1 MSIAF
6 QVLGSSSSGNAT
18 LLSCRTNETHH
29 HLLLDAGL
37 GPRTVSKR
45 MSELGL
51 EGTPIDAIVL
61 THADSDHIRSSWTRT
76 LQRLRTP
83 VHVPRAHLAEAERK
97 GVPGDLLQ
105 PFEERFEPVA
115 GVSFEPIRTPHDQTG
130 SAAFKISCTTST
142 LGWATDLG
150 AVNQDLLE
158 HFADIDALGIESNYD
173 PTMQRESG
181 RSPYLIDRIMGG
193 RGHLSN
199 QQCLEAVQTLAARP
213 AGARPLS
220 AIALLHLSQQ
230 CNCRDRL
237 RRFWDRNAPELSA
250 KMQISWPNQVGDRV
264 ELGAVTSKPVQLG
277 LFA

>member
-18 LLSCRTNETHH
+18 LLSCRTAGTQR

-45 MSELGL
+45 LTEIGL

-76 LQRLRTP
+76 LQRTGIP
-83 VHVPRAHLAEAERK
+83 VHVPIAHRTEAERK
-97 GVPGDLLQ
+97 GVPGDLIHT
-105 PFEERFEPVA
+105 FEARFSPVE
-115 GVSFEPIRTPHDQTG
+115 GVDFDPIRTPHDQTG
-130 SAAFKISCTTST
+130 SAAFRISCGNAT

-150 AVNQDLLE
+150 TVEEDLIQ
-158 HFADIDALGIESNYD
+158 HFQGIDALGIESNYD
-173 PTMQRESG
+173 PGMQRESG
-181 RSPYLIDRIMGG
+181 RSPYLIERVMGG

-199 QQCLEAVQTLAARP
+199 QQCLEAVRTLDTRAA
-213 AGARPLS
+213 GGRPLE
-220 AIALLHLSQQ
+220 AVVLLHLSQQ

-237 RRFWDRNAPELSA
+237 RRFWEGNAPDLAER
-250 KMQISWPNQVGDRV
+250 MQISWPNQVGTRV
-264 ELGAVTSKPVQLG
+264 QLGSVETNPVQLG

>member
-18 LLSCRTNETHH
+18 LLSCRTAEAQH

-37 GPRTVSKR
+37 GPRTVAKR
-45 MSELGL
+45 MAEIGL
-51 EGTPIDAIVL
+51 EGTSIDGIVL

-76 LQRLRTP
+76 LQRTRTP
-83 VHVPRAHLAEAERK
+83 VHVPAAHLTEAQRK
-97 GVPGDLLQ
+97 GVPPDLLR
-105 PFEERFEPVA
+105 PFEDAFTPVS
-115 GVSFEPIRTPHDQTG
+115 GVDFEPIRTPHDQTG
-130 SAAFKISCTTST
+130 SAAFRIRCGSAT

-150 AVNQDLLE
+150 TVDADLLE
-158 HFADIDALGIESNYD
+158 HFAEVDALGIESNYD
-173 PTMQRESG
+173 PGMQRNSG

-213 AGARPLS
+213 AGSRPLS